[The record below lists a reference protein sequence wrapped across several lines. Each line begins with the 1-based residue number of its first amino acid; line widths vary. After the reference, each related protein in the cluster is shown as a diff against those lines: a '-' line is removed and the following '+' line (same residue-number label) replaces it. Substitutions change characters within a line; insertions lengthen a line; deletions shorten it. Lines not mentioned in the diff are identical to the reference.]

1 MSDPLC
7 FTIAGCALELRPEGG
22 LEVPPPPDAFSAFR
36 GATEGE
42 RMTLHL
48 AAGEP
53 PQPKGECL
61 FASLPV
67 WSLHRAGGGMLFEML
82 AHHPPR
88 RRSLFVARRRGLRR
102 LWFQGADRDPFA
114 GPALELLFVLHLAE
128 HGGLLLHGCG
138 FARGGRGLLFLGE
151 SGAGKSTIARLLAR
165 EGAGE
170 IVSDDRVILR
180 RDGRGGFLLYGTPWH
195 GEARFAAR
203 GGVPLA
209 AAFLL
214 RHGREHRKIPLSRPA
229 AVSGLLQCSFPP
241 LWDRGAMAETLR
253 RFDELAGRVPFFAL
267 EFLPDRGVLELLAEA
282 PRR

>member
-1 MSDPLC
+1 MSDPLF
-7 FTIAGCALELRPEGG
+7 FTIAGCGLELRPEDG
-22 LEVPPPPDAFSAFR
+22 LEVPPPPEAFVAFR
-36 GATEGE
+36 GAEERE
-42 RMTLHL
+42 RMILHL

-53 PQPKGECL
+53 PPPKGERL

-67 WSLHRAGGGMLFEML
+67 WSLYRAGGGMLFEML

-88 RRSLFVARRRGLRR
+88 RRSLFVEGRRGLRR
-102 LWFQGADRDPFA
+102 LWFQGSDRDPFA

-138 FARGGRGLLFLGE
+138 FSQGGCGFLFLGE
-151 SGAGKSTIARLLAR
+151 SGAGKSTIARLLAEER
-165 EGAGE
+165 AGE

-180 RDGRGGFLLYGTPWH
+180 SDGRGGFLLYGTPWH
-195 GEARFAAR
+195 GEARFATR

-214 RHGREHRKIPLSRPA
+214 RHGPAHRKIPLSRPA

-241 LWDRGAMAETLR
+241 LWDRQAMAETLR
-253 RFDELAGRVPFFAL
+253 RFDALAERVPFFVL
-267 EFLPDRGVLELLAEA
+267 EFLPDPGVVELLAEA
-282 PRR
+282 SCR